1 MKEGWIES
9 TIGDC
14 FFSIKNGAN
23 IKQVKG
29 ATGIPITRIET
40 LSNGIFNRDRL
51 GYANIGDVT
60 KYESYILNDGD
71 ILVSHINS
79 MKYIGRAVLY
89 KKKGNE
95 TIIHGMN
102 LLSIVSDKTKII
114 PDFARYYFQTESYK
128 KDIQSIS
135 NQSVNQ
141 ASFNVTS
148 FKKISFKYPSLSEQT
163 RIVEKLDAAFEKIDR
178 LKENAEKGLQAVKDL
193 WEATLTKELSHKEGW
208 KETSIGEICE
218 IVRGKRFVRA
228 DIVENGVPCIHYGD
242 MYTHYGMS
250 ATKAKGCVSPELAK
264 KLRFAN
270 KNDVVV
276 VAAGENKYDIGVG
289 MVWLGSEPA
298 VVHDACFI
306 LKHSQNPMFLSY
318 YFRSTPYHRY
328 LKDEVNEGKICSFL
342 TKPLA
347 AAKISLPPLAVQNE
361 IVKKLDDVRD
371 RVEKLIANYK
381 ETIDSYAPLKQAI
394 LRKAFSGEL

>member
-1 MKEGWIES
+1 MSKWEEKKLGDICLIARGGSPRPIKSFLTNDEDGVNWIK
-9 TIGDC
+9 IGDAEIGSKYIYNTKEKILQSGVSHSRYVEEGD
-14 FFSIKNGAN
+14 FL
-23 IKQVKG
+23 
-29 ATGIPITRIET
+29 
-40 LSNGIFNRDRL
+40 LSNSMSFGRPYILKTNGCIHDGWL
-51 GYANIGDVT
+51 VLKN
-60 KYESYILNDGD
+60 YEKSYIQDF
-71 ILVSHINS
+71 
-79 MKYIGRAVLY
+79 LY
-89 KKKGNE
+89 Y
-95 TIIHGMN
+95 
-102 LLSIVSDKTKII
+102 LLSSPYLVNQFKTSARGSTVQNLNSDIVSKVKV
-114 PDFARYYFQTESYK
+114 P
-128 KDIQSIS
+128 
-135 NQSVNQ
+135 V
-141 ASFNVTS
+141 
-148 FKKISFKYPSLSEQT
+148 PPLPEQT

-178 LKENAEKGLQAVKDL
+178 LKENAEKGLQEVKNL
-193 WEATLTKELSHKEGW
+193 WQATVTKELSHREGW
-208 KETSIGEICE
+208 TETTIGDICE

-250 ATKAKGCVSPELAK
+250 ATKSKGCVSPELAK

-318 YFRSTPYHRY
+318 YFRSTPYHQY

-394 LRKAFSGEL
+394 LRKAFSGKL